1 MLAYA
6 CTVALAAL
14 AVALALCV
22 VRIVRGPDRVDRIL
36 AFDTL
41 YVNAI
46 AVLVLLGVQ
55 QGGVHYFDAAL
66 LIALTGFIGTVAL
79 ARHAAGRGVID

>member
-1 MLAYA
+1 MLDAA
-6 CTVALAAL
+6 CTVALGAL
-14 AVALALCV
+14 ALAIALCV
-22 VRIVRGPDRVDRIL
+22 VRIVRGPDRTDRIL

-46 AVLVLLGVQ
+46 AVLVVLGIQ
-55 QGGVHYFDAAL
+55 QGLDYYFDTAL
-66 LIALTGFIGTVAL
+66 LIALTGFVGTVAL